1 MAVPMGWVSR
11 YKQRMKLR
19 LRGRL
24 FLVSLGLI
32 LLVGAPTG
40 AFLETR
46 LRHILTDQIEL
57 RLEREAAL
65 AGVALESVEQGSEI
79 AAFDG
84 LADRLG
90 EASAAR
96 VTVIAADGKVLGDS
110 SLDREQ
116 LAEVESHLRRPE
128 IMLAAESG
136 RGQSSR
142 FSRTLATRMMY
153 VAIKDPRHGFI
164 RVAKPL
170 SEVDQAIS
178 ELRAVLMLGAG
189 IALVLAGFIS
199 AVATQITARPLLA
212 LVERARSLSGSG
224 DDDERDVTD
233 AEELGYL
240 AGSFERLAQDL
251 NSSVSALASERDRLD
266 AILNAMGEG
275 IVAVAPDMRVQLINP
290 AARKV
295 LNCSTAAEG
304 MLLSELCDNE
314 GLMELAREREEPG
327 MGELAVGL
335 PPRNISVF
343 CAPLD
348 RKRGVLL
355 VLRDVTKV
363 RRLEAVRRDFV
374 ANISHE
380 LRTPVSVIRA
390 NSETLLAGALED
402 PKQGRVFVE
411 ACLRHSERLS
421 HLLSDL
427 LDLGRL
433 EADAYKMSLEWIPL
447 QPLFDLAVSS
457 VETVAKR
464 RGVGISVEPTQAR
477 VQADQQAIVQV
488 LVNLLENA
496 AKYTSEDGQIWLTA
510 QLKSGVL
517 RIEVRDNGPGVAPE
531 HRPRLF
537 ERFYRADAGRSR
549 EMGGTGLGLSIV
561 KHLVINMGGSVG
573 MEPVEPHGSCFWFSL
588 QGSLEDA
595 PEQSPTAAHPAG
607 AHSLMMKR
615 G

>member
-1 MAVPMGWVSR
+1 
-11 YKQRMKLR
+11 MKLR

-32 LLVGAPTG
+32 LLVGTPTG
-40 AFLETR
+40 AFLEAR
-46 LRHILTDQIEL
+46 LRRILTEQIEL

-65 AGVALESVEQGSEI
+65 ARVALESVPVGADL
-79 AAFDG
+79 AAIDRI
-84 LADRLG
+84 ADRLG
-90 EASAAR
+90 DASTAR
-96 VTVIAADGKVLGDS
+96 VTVIARDGTVLGDS
-110 SLDREQ
+110 SLSPPQ
-116 LAEVESHLRRPE
+116 LAVVESHRNRPE
-128 IMLAAESG
+128 VLAANRTG
-136 RGQSSR
+136 RGQVSR
-142 FSRTLATRMMY
+142 FSQTIGTRMMY

-164 RVAKPL
+164 RIAKPL
-170 SEVDQAIS
+170 EEVDEAIAQ
-178 ELRAVLMLGAG
+178 LRTVLLLGAG
-189 IALVLAGFIS
+189 IALMLAGFIS
-199 AVATQITARPLLA
+199 AVATQITARPLLS
-212 LVERARSLSGSG
+212 LVERARHLSTSS
-224 DDDERDVTD
+224 DDDRDVSE

-251 NSSVSALASERDRLD
+251 NASVSALASERDRLD

-275 IVAVAPDMRVQLINP
+275 IVAVSPDMRVQLINP
-290 AARKV
+290 AARKL
-295 LNCSTAAEG
+295 LNRKDAAEG
-304 MLLSELCDNE
+304 VLLREVCDNE
-314 GLMELAREREEPG
+314 GLLELAQEREDAG
-327 MGELAVGL
+327 MGEFEVGT

-343 CAPLD
+343 CAPLH
-348 RKRGVLL
+348 RKRGQLL

-421 HLLSDL
+421 NLLSDL

-433 EADAYKMSLEWIPL
+433 EADAYKMSLEWVQL
-447 QPLFDLAVSS
+447 QPLFDIAVST
-457 VETVAKR
+457 VEPVTKR
-464 RGVGISVEPTQAR
+464 RGVEITVEPNESR
-477 VQADQQAIVQV
+477 VRADQQAIVQV

-496 AKYTSEDGQIWLTA
+496 AKYTSEQGQVWLSAHLKDGIM
-510 QLKSGVL
+510 
-517 RIEVRDNGPGVAPE
+517 RIEVRDNGPGVAPK

-588 QGSLEDA
+588 PGTEGDV
-595 PEQSPTAAHPAG
+595 PELSPSASHPAAHA
-607 AHSLMMKR
+607 LMMKR
-615 G
+615 

>member
-1 MAVPMGWVSR
+1 MFPGGWCG
-11 YKQRMKLR
+11 YKRRMKLR

-32 LLVGAPTG
+32 LLVGTPTG
-40 AFLETR
+40 AFLEAR
-46 LRHILTDQIEL
+46 LRRILTDQIEL

-65 AGVALESVEQGSEI
+65 AKVALEAVPVD
-79 AAFDG
+79 ADLRTFDG
-84 LADRLG
+84 IADRLG
-90 EASAAR
+90 TAGGAR
-96 VTVIAADGKVLGDS
+96 VTVIAKDGRVLGDS
-110 SLDREQ
+110 SLSTGQ
-116 LAEVESHLRRPE
+116 LATVESHRERPE
-128 IMLAAESG
+128 VLAADVTG
-136 RGQSSR
+136 NGQVSR
-142 FSRTLATRMMY
+142 FSRTLGTRMMY
-153 VAIKDPRHGFI
+153 VAIKDPRHGYI

-170 SEVDQAIS
+170 AEVDQAIS
-178 ELRAVLMLGAG
+178 QLRAVLLLGAG

-199 AVATQITARPLLA
+199 AVAARITARPLLS
-212 LVERARSLSGSG
+212 LVERARNLSTSA
-224 DDDERDVTD
+224 DEERDVSE

-266 AILNAMGEG
+266 AILSAMGEG
-275 IVAVAPDMRVQLINP
+275 IVSVSPELRVQLINP
-290 AARKV
+290 AARKL
-295 LNCSTAAEG
+295 LNRRDAAEG
-304 MLLSELCDNE
+304 MSLREVCDHEGLLSFVQDL
-314 GLMELAREREEPG
+314 EEPG
-327 MGELAVGL
+327 TGEFQVGT

-343 CAPLD
+343 SAPIEHQ
-348 RKRGVLL
+348 RGQLL

-411 ACLRHSERLS
+411 ACLRHAERLTN
-421 HLLSDL
+421 LLSDL

-433 EADAYKMSLEWIPL
+433 EADAYKMSLAWLPL
-447 QPLFDLAVSS
+447 QPLFDIAVSS

-464 RGVGISVEPTQAR
+464 RGVVIAVEPTESR
-477 VQADQQAIVQV
+477 IKADQQAIVQV

-496 AKYTSEDGQIWLTA
+496 AKYTSEQGHVWLTA
-510 QLKSGVL
+510 HLKDGIM
-517 RIEVRDNGPGVAPE
+517 RIEVRDDGPGVAPK

-561 KHLVINMGGSVG
+561 KHIAEAHGGRVSVESLPG
-573 MEPVEPHGSCFWFSL
+573 AGSTFVLSV
-588 QGSLEDA
+588 
-595 PEQSPTAAHPAG
+595 PSPD
-607 AHSLMMKR
+607 
-615 G
+615 